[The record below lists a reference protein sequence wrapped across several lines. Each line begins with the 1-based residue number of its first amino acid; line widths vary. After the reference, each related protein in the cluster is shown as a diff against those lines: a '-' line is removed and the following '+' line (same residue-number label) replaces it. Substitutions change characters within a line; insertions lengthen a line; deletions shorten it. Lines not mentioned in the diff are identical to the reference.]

1 MNRRSPYR
9 YAIWLAALVAAAA
22 ASSLVH
28 AEPNVVRL
36 EAVGTAFR
44 ATLSDGSMKEGTAL
58 AGAVL
63 VFRIHGE
70 PTRIRIAS
78 IAPDPGDKTGA
89 VLLHDFRLA
98 ATDEPLCGP
107 APDGTRLGFPLAG
120 HTELDGRF
128 VETGAS
134 AFELVCTSGGQG
146 KCVRFG
152 YRPWDR
158 TPDGRGMREY
168 FNACVRMLRADYCG
182 DGTGWTRDGTIIDL
196 WDDRGIQS
204 SDSGSDPAF
213 SFEAGWTP
221 EGAVC
226 VAHSRI
232 PENIAL
238 EALKTYCPRLAA
250 VATCDEGVARAAGAL
265 LFNRSR

>member
-1 MNRRSPYR
+1 MAAVP
-9 YAIWLAALVAAAA
+9 LAAR
-22 ASSLVH
+22 

-44 ATLSDGSMKEGTAL
+44 ATLSDGSVKEGRAL
-58 AGAVL
+58 AGTVL
-63 VFRIHGE
+63 VFRINGE
-70 PTRIRIAS
+70 PVRIRIAS
-78 IAPDPGDKTGA
+78 IAPDPGDKTGTL
-89 VLLHDFRLA
+89 LLHDFRLA

-107 APDGTRLGFPLAG
+107 APDGTQLGFPLAG
-120 HTELDGRF
+120 HTEPDGRF
-128 VETGAS
+128 VETEPA

-152 YRPWDR
+152 YRPWEQAAN
-158 TPDGRGMREY
+158 GGGMREY

-182 DGTGWTRDGTIIDL
+182 DGNGWTRDGTMIDL
-196 WDDRGIQS
+196 WDDRGIQT
-204 SDSGSDPAF
+204 SDSGSDAAF

-232 PENIAL
+232 PENIGL

>member
-1 MNRRSPYR
+1 
-9 YAIWLAALVAAAA
+9 VC
-22 ASSLVH
+22 

-44 ATLSDGSMKEGTAL
+44 ATLSDGTVREGREL

-63 VFRIHGE
+63 VFRINGE
-70 PTRIRIAS
+70 PMRIRIAS
-78 IAPDPGDKTGA
+78 IIEDPGDKSAT
-89 VLLHDFRLA
+89 VLLHDFRIA
-98 ATDEPLCGP
+98 ATDEPLCGA

-120 HTELDGRF
+120 HSEPDGRF
-128 VETGAS
+128 VETEPG

-152 YRPWDR
+152 YRPWER
-158 TPDGRGMREY
+158 APDGRAMREY

-182 DGTGWTRDGTIIDL
+182 DGTGWTRDGTLIDL
-196 WDDRGIQS
+196 WDDHGIQS
-204 SDSGSDPAF
+204 LDSGADASF
-213 SFEAGWTP
+213 SFEAGWTAG
-221 EGAVC
+221 GAVC

-232 PENIAL
+232 PENIGTD
-238 EALKTYCPRLAA
+238 ALKAYCPRLAA
-250 VATCDEGVARAAGAL
+250 VPSCDEGTARSAGAL